1 LEKVNVLS
9 VLILSALLLSPIPS
23 VAVEC
28 SDDGGRV
35 NYMVKQYFPIGTWF
49 EGRPDWAGSP
59 ADPDDAKSYYDRC
72 FADLAAHGFNTV
84 AVPNCPEDLWEVLL
98 KSADAHGI
106 KVILEVKPLVD
117 LVKPEPV
124 SENEVRNAVKAVAD
138 RIGSYKSLVRY
149 QIRDEP
155 PMPMVPNWLMIQRE
169 LALADPTRPAFSCF
183 CHQDSLAR
191 IAEQTKLSE
200 AVFDIYPQGLTLPQQ
215 SLGNFLPA
223 LDGYKAAARGGT
235 MWAVLQSFAKPVVWR
250 YPTPEELRA
259 MTYLSLAAGVKG
271 IFYFLYQSMPDHP
284 EKLEGL
290 IDPQGRPTWMY
301 APTAKLVE
309 ELGKL
314 SSLILSLVPTGVQPE
329 VEGDARAGSFV
340 DNVGRRILIVA
351 STTPGEATS
360 AHVKV
365 IPDGSWRDE
374 LTGDIFR
381 STEGTLELPLAPG
394 GGRVLVRFSGGKT

>member
-1 LEKVNVLS
+1 MLS
-9 VLILSALLLSPIPS
+9 VLILAALILSLVPSAAEES
-23 VAVEC
+23 
-28 SDDGGRV
+28 SDDRGKV
-35 NYMVKQYFPIGTWF
+35 SSTVKQYFPVGTWF

-59 ADPDDAKSYYDRC
+59 ADPDGAKSYYDRC

-124 SENEVRNAVKAVAD
+124 SKNEVRDAVKAVVD

-155 PMPMVPNWLMIQRE
+155 PMSMVPNWLMVQRE
-169 LALADPTRPAFSCF
+169 LALADPSRPAFSCF

-191 IAEQTKLSE
+191 IVEQTKLSE

-223 LDGYKAAARGGT
+223 LDGYKAAARGGN
-235 MWAVLQSFAKPVVWR
+235 MWAVLQSFAKPNDWR

-290 IDPQGRPTWMY
+290 IDPQGQPTPMY

-309 ELGKL
+309 ELNKL
-314 SSLILSLVPTGVQPE
+314 SPLVMSLVPTGVQPE
-329 VEGDARAGSFV
+329 VEGDTRAGSFA

-351 STTPGEATS
+351 STTPGEATM
-360 AHVKV
+360 ANVKV
-365 IPDGSWRDE
+365 VPDGSWRDE
-374 LTGDIFR
+374 LTEDIFH
-381 STEGTLELPLAPG
+381 STDGTLELPLAPG
-394 GGRVLVRFSGGKT
+394 CGRVLVSISGGKA